1 MAASSYPDGVWK
13 PQMKQLNVELVQE
26 GSRDTQVSSVR
37 MALHIEP

>member
-13 PQMKQLNVELVQE
+13 TQMIKLYVELVQE
-26 GSRDTQVSSVR
+26 GSIDTQVSSVR